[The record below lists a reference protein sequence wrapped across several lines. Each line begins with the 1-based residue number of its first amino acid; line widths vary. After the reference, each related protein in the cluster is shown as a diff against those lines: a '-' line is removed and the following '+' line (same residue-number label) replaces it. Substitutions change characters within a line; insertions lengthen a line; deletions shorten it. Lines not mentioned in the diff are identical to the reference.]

1 MMLFIRRSVSFS
13 FCWLACVIRMQVVGE
28 EERDAQNT
36 NTGDCTTRQ
45 PNSRRSEEFKIA
57 VYDGTAFWR
66 CCCDEKSFLPFI
78 LRLSLSLSRFLL
90 LPFPFL
96 DCEGSRA
103 SNTEAVQLVAFR
115 WSWILL
121 TLLRRLR
128 GGGRER
134 GRCGIPIFRTIRTPH
149 RPQVGWMVRWMG
161 KVSRL
166 HNFPPAKVLL
176 CAAPTPWVDT
186 DSIVCLHTRSSRT

>member
-1 MMLFIRRSVSFS
+1 MLFIRRSVSFS

-78 LRLSLSLSRFLL
+78 LRLSLSLSLSRFLL

-128 GGGRER
+128 GGRAGTGTMWDPYFPDNTNSTSSTSWLDGSMDGQGFSIAQFSSSKGVAVCCANPLGRY
-134 GRCGIPIFRTIRTPH
+134 
-149 RPQVGWMVRWMG
+149 
-161 KVSRL
+161 
-166 HNFPPAKVLL
+166 
-176 CAAPTPWVDT
+176 
-186 DSIVCLHTRSSRT
+186 